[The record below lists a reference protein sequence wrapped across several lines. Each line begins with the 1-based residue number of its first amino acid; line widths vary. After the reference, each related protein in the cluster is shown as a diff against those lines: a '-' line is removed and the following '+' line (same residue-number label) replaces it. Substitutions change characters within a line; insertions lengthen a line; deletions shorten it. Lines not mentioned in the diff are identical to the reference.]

1 MGIQAGKIAVIF
13 DDDQRLADVWKG
25 KPGQLKDVAGIDD
38 EDGGGIGDP
47 GESNRP
53 QRSDIVSKGFETYR
67 DDFNVE
73 RVKAK
78 FRIYNSSKESIDG
91 FSFALTLPD
100 KQGGRA

>member
-1 MGIQAGKIAVIF
+1 MGIQSGKLVVIY

-25 KPGQLKDVAGIDD
+25 KPGQLKDVAGVDD

-47 GESNRP
+47 GESDRP
-53 QRSDIVSKGFETYR
+53 QRSDIVSKGFETYK